1 MATVAIPRPK
11 LITNF
16 DYGASYTQIAMMNGH
31 ILHGNGYLGD
41 GMVIA
46 VLDAGFQD
54 ANTHFT
60 LDSLWQKGRI
70 LGTYDFVN
78 PQSNIFDEHPHGTMV
93 LSDQW
98 GRLHESGQRN
108 RHWHHGQNTG

>member
-1 MATVAIPRPK
+1 
-11 LITNF
+11 
-16 DYGASYTQIAMMNGH
+16 MMNGH

-60 LDSLWQKGRI
+60 LDAYGKKVGYW
-70 LGTYDFVN
+70 
-78 PQSNIFDEHPHGTMV
+78 V
-93 LSDQW
+93 LMT
-98 GRLHESGQRN
+98 L
-108 RHWHHGQNTG
+108 